1 MDDVILARVLHVLGV
16 VIWIGGVSM
25 VTTVLLPAVR
35 RGDLGADR
43 LRAFAAIERRFAW
56 QARVAILVVGA
67 TGFYMAARL
76 DLWDRFRSAG
86 FWWMHAMVLVWQLFA
101 LGLFVVEPF
110 VVHRRFERWA
120 GSQPAKT
127 FAWLNIIHWGLL
139 ALSLGTIAGAVAG
152 SQGWS
157 WF

>member
-25 VTTVLLPAVR
+25 VTTVVLPAVR

-43 LRAFAAIERRFAW
+43 LHAFEEIERRFVW

-76 DLWDRFRSAG
+76 DLWDRFRSIE
-86 FWWMHAMVLVWQLFA
+86 FWWMHAMVMVWLLFTV
-101 LGLFVVEPF
+101 GLFVVEPLLIQSRL
-110 VVHRRFERWA
+110 HRWA
-120 GSQPAKT
+120 ALDPAKT
-127 FAWLNIIHWGLL
+127 FAWLNGIHWGLL
-139 ALSLGTIAGAVAG
+139 VLSLGTIGGAVAG
-152 SQGWS
+152 AQGWS
-157 WF
+157 PF